1 MKGEFMLG
9 KLNKVLNKS
18 GRMSKAEEWLSTLNN
33 TKEYAEAI
41 KNCIVTYNT
50 WKVEE
55 CVPVQVKYGTTKVSV
70 FKNDVCVCAEA
81 ATAHA
86 DVGDKICVLDFAS
99 YRNPGGGFLKGAV
112 AQEEA
117 LCGMS
122 GLFPILNN
130 QKDIYERR
138 LLLDNF
144 DTVYNDDIFYCQD
157 VPFMVNSS
165 KMFSADVIVAA
176 APNQSTA
183 KARKLFS
190 RDEIST
196 ILRHRMEVVYLV
208 PYLFGV
214 NTLILGAWGCGVFGN
229 DPEVVAKHW
238 NFLSKERYPGLYKAV
253 IHPVLDNEQ
262 YKLFKKICL

>member
-1 MKGEFMLG
+1 MLG
-9 KLNKVLNKS
+9 KSNKVLNKL
-18 GRMSKAEEWLSTLNN
+18 GRMSKAEEWLSTLSN
-33 TKEYAEAI
+33 TREYAEAI

-55 CVPVQVKYGTTKVSV
+55 CVPVQVKYETTKVSV
-70 FKNDVCVCAEA
+70 FKNDVCVCAKA

-86 DVGDKICVLDFAS
+86 DAGDKVCVLDFAS

-112 AQEEA
+112 AQEES

-144 DTVYNDDIFYCQD
+144 DTVYNDDMFYCQD

-165 KMFSADVIVAA
+165 NMFNVDVIVAA
-176 APNQSTA
+176 APNKSNSKVRKIFSSDEVTA
-183 KARKLFS
+183 
-190 RDEIST
+190 
-196 ILRHRMEVVYLV
+196 ILRQRMELVYLI
-208 PYLFGV
+208 PYLFGA
-214 NTLILGAWGCGVFGN
+214 NTLLLGAWGCGVFGN
-229 DPEVVAKHW
+229 DVEAVAKHW
-238 NFLSKERYPGLYKAV
+238 NFLSKDRYNGLYKTV
-253 IHPVLDNEQ
+253 IHPVLDIEQ
-262 YKLFKKICL
+262 YKIFKKICH